1 MHTLSASWRLT
12 QQCWWFLYS
21 TTSLRIAPR
30 QPRVISGRKMSSHR
44 LARSKEAFQLLR
56 RSIVLDNTK
65 TKHNLSRSF
74 ASFRGVHRS
83 AFKESF
89 LIVVRQ
95 VLDSV
100 SRSIDEADAMMAVF
114 SKVVNISVDFL
125 VNDATND
132 AATNVVRETVA
143 LGARRRLEMYTR
155 CRTVFDRAY
164 EAELNTKFAV
174 EEARAAGRSDR
185 ASWIAVDSDEF
196 WETVGLGGA
205 AAKCNST
212 GRLVV
217 HDGVVMTGR
226 SGLIGV
232 PNNPEVGNKCTV
244 CQSVDSCVSCK
255 CKSSSHCSRCE
266 LRGLTRHVS
275 CAGVLK
281 RASAAAKEL
290 NELGGIALVLRN
302 CVVIPLPMAS
312 LSYTLL
318 RCGLLLNVSD
328 DALEMLATHTDLVLE
343 LLKK

>member
-1 MHTLSASWRLT
+1 M
-12 QQCWWFLYS
+12 
-21 TTSLRIAPR
+21 
-30 QPRVISGRKMSSHR
+30 
-44 LARSKEAFQLLR
+44 
-56 RSIVLDNTK
+56 LDNVK
-65 TKHNLSRSF
+65 TSRNLSQSF
-74 ASFRGVHRS
+74 ASFRGAHRS

-95 VLDSV
+95 VLESV
-100 SRSIDEADAMMAVF
+100 SRSTDEADAMMAAF
-114 SKVVNISVDFL
+114 SNVVDISVDFL
-125 VNDATND
+125 VNETTND

-143 LGARRRLEMYTR
+143 LGARRRLDLYTR
-155 CRTVFDRAY
+155 CRNVFDRAFD
-164 EAELNTKFAV
+164 AESNAKFAV
-174 EEARAAGRSDR
+174 EDARAAGRSDQ
-185 ASWIAVDSDEF
+185 AWIVVDTDEF

-205 AAKCNST
+205 AANCNSN
-212 GRLVV
+212 GRLIV

-226 SGLIGV
+226 SDLICV
-232 PNNPEVGNKCTV
+232 PNHPEVGNKCTV
-244 CQSVDSCVSCK
+244 CQSVDSCTICK
-255 CKSSSHCSRCE
+255 CKSSSRCSRCE

-290 NELGGIALVLRN
+290 SELGGIALVLRN